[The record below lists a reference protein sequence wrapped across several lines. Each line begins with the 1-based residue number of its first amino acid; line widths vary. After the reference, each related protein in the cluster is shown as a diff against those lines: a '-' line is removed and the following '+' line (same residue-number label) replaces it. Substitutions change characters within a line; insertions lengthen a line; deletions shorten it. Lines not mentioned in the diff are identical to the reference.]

1 MPTYAV
7 GDIQGCLEPLKCL
20 LQSVEFDPQQDQLWS
35 AGDVVNRGPQ
45 SLQTLRFLYDM
56 RESLRLVLGN
66 HDLHLLA
73 IAEGIRPPHRSDTF
87 EEILQAP
94 DRDQLLDW
102 LRHQPLVFKQA
113 QWLMVH
119 AGIPHNW
126 STEQTLARAAEVE
139 QMLRSDNYRD
149 FLQDMYGNEPAKWN
163 DVLTGTIRARVITNY
178 LTRMRFC
185 AADGTLDLNSK
196 AITPPGP
203 EFLPWFEHG
212 NKIEIKE
219 HILFGHWAALEGK
232 VNQQNHYA
240 LDTGCV
246 WGRQLS
252 MLRLEDRQWF
262 RCECGS

>member
-20 LQSVEFDPQQDQLWS
+20 LQSVEFNPQQDQLWA

-45 SLQTLRFLYDM
+45 SLQTLRFLYGIRD
-56 RESLRLVLGN
+56 SVRLVLGN

-73 IAEGIRPPHRSDTF
+73 VAEGIRPPHRSDTF
-87 EEILQAP
+87 EEIIAAP

-102 LRHQPLVFKQA
+102 LRHQPLVFKQND
-113 QWLMVH
+113 WLMVH
-119 AGIPHNW
+119 AGIPPNW
-126 STEQTLARAAEVE
+126 STEQTLALAAEVE
-139 QMLRSDNYRD
+139 QILRSDDYRT
-149 FLQDMYGNEPAKWN
+149 FLQDMYGNEPASWN
-163 DVLTGTIRARVITNY
+163 DDLTGTTRARVITNF

-185 AADGTLDLNSK
+185 TAEGALELNSK
-196 AITPPGP
+196 ATTSPGV
-203 EFLPWFEHG
+203 EFLPWFEHS
-212 NKIEIKE
+212 NKVKIKE

-232 VNQQNHYA
+232 VSQQNLYP

-262 RCECGS
+262 RCECDS

>member
-139 QMLRSDNYRD
+139 QMLRSR
-149 FLQDMYGNEPAKWN
+149 
-163 DVLTGTIRARVITNY
+163 
-178 LTRMRFC
+178 
-185 AADGTLDLNSK
+185 
-196 AITPPGP
+196 
-203 EFLPWFEHG
+203 
-212 NKIEIKE
+212 
-219 HILFGHWAALEGK
+219 
-232 VNQQNHYA
+232 
-240 LDTGCV
+240 
-246 WGRQLS
+246 
-252 MLRLEDRQWF
+252 
-262 RCECGS
+262 